1 MVLRTKGVSHDGTPI
16 KPLIIEATNE
26 ELTPRHFQET
36 NFLKT
41 VVIVVPTNQVKDF
54 EATYQALDDG
64 TSGESNSANAEESSN
79 LIPDVIA
86 NGGGGNGLGVSPVV
100 PNSLVRVTSDKECVL
115 YTMVVLKSQRKVN
128 PVGDIQE
135 WEISDSFRAAC
146 RKKRYVLR
154 DTFKIDLDAT
164 KKAMHYQAQLD
175 SDYNM
180 YEGKTLEWCK
190 VHFGE
195 TMIAWA
201 HVKAIRVFIESVLRY
216 GLPPDFEC
224 VLIEPKDG
232 HMMSIRKALGSLYKD
247 LLADQD
253 GMLGGGGGDGDG
265 GNDDDNNFFPYVS
278 LEM

>member
-1 MVLRTKGVSHDGTPI
+1 M
-16 KPLIIEATNE
+16 
-26 ELTPRHFQET
+26 
-36 NFLKT
+36 
-41 VVIVVPTNQVKDF
+41 KDF

-64 TSGESNSANAEESSN
+64 TSAESNGANAEESSN
-79 LIPDVIA
+79 LITDAIA
-86 NGGGGNGLGVSPVV
+86 SGDGGNGLGVSPVV

-146 RKKRYVLR
+146 RKRRYVLR
-154 DTFKIDLDAT
+154 GHLQDRPRC
-164 KKAMHYQAQLD
+164 
-175 SDYNM
+175 NE
-180 YEGKTLEWCK
+180 EGHALPSWTPLQHVRGEDIGVVQSAFRRNHDCMGPCK
-190 VHFGE
+190 GHPGLHRE
-195 TMIAWA
+195 
-201 HVKAIRVFIESVLRY
+201 RLRY

-232 HMMSIRKALGSLYKD
+232 HMMNIRKALGSLYKD

-253 GMLGGGGGDGDG
+253 GMLGGGGGDNDG